1 MADLVHLHV
10 HSDFS
15 LLDGLGKVK
24 DLAQAAANMGMP
36 ALALTDHGAMFG
48 TLHFYHAA
56 KDVGIKPIIGCE
68 IYIAPRRMVDK
79 DPKLDTKPYHLVL
92 LARNQIGYRNLMQI
106 ATAAQIDGFYYKPRV
121 DKEYLA
127 AHAEGLIALSSCGSG
142 EVPRLLQDNRPDRAR
157 AAAEWYRQVFGPHD
171 FFLEL
176 QEHDIPEMRPVN
188 RAMIAMSRE
197 TGIPMV
203 ATNDVHYVRR
213 DQSYAH
219 EILLCIGTGKTITE
233 PTRMRMNN
241 DSYYLRSFDEMAAL
255 FPESPEALRNTVAIA
270 ERCDLNLD
278 QAGFHLP
285 PFDIPEGYS
294 AETYLRQLTEDGLRR
309 LYGADFQTDRVQS
322 RLNYE
327 MDIIHRMGFDTY
339 FLLVWDLCEFARQR
353 DIWWNVRGSA
363 AGSIVAYGLGI
374 TNLDPLAHELLFE
387 RFLNPGRV
395 TMPDIDLDYPDDRR
409 EEMIQYTL
417 HKYGA
422 DKVAQIITFGT
433 LGAKAAIRDVGRAL
447 DIPLGEVDKVARLVP
462 GGPHVKLDEALEQ
475 VPDLRQMYEGVDYVH
490 TLVDA
495 AREVEGVSR
504 HASTHAAG
512 VVVADKPLVEYTP
525 LHRPTRGAEEGLPV
539 VQYTMD
545 VLEDTGL
552 LKIDFLGLSTLTILR
567 KAVDLINERHGICFT
582 QQNIPLHDPK
592 IYQLLSSGD
601 VIGLFQ
607 VESAGMRRVLTS
619 MRPAKFEHVVAA
631 IALYRPGPMEFI
643 DDYIACMHGQK
654 EIVYVHPALE
664 PILSETFG
672 VCVYQEQ
679 IIRILTD
686 LAGYSAG
693 DADLVRKAVGKKKKE
708 ELVRHRASF
717 VKGARKHSGLDEGA
731 ANKIFDAFEYFARYG
746 FNKAHSSDY
755 AVITC
760 QTAYL
765 KAYYPVEYVTA
776 LLTVERSNTDKVGLL
791 IAEAHRQGISILPPD
806 VNYSGIDFTIEDPG
820 ERRSDGASGS
830 AIRFGL
836 AAIKNVGE
844 AAVEFI
850 LAARDKGGPFKNVD
864 DFCQRVDLRQVNRRA
879 LECLVKAGA
888 LSAFGNR
895 AQLLAAVDL
904 MISDSQKFHSGIQ
917 QSSFFDT
924 PAFAATSI
932 QTNLPQIP
940 EASQKEIL
948 AWEKDL
954 VGTYVSEHP
963 LSRMWV
969 DIEKAIT
976 VLTGQIDETMAEQ
989 QVTLAG
995 VVNLVRTITTK
1006 KGEPMAFAQ
1015 LEDLQGTIEVVIFPR
1030 VWEQTKDLWVADRIL
1045 LVRGKVS
1052 LRGRE
1057 PSVVVE
1063 SATNQITSAVP
1074 KSTDEEP
1081 GSPPGET
1088 APGRQNGPDR
1098 RSAMQTM
1105 QSTQIPAR
1113 GPARRQPEGQQDG
1126 KAGVTAVQ
1134 RGPKDRRAGPLH
1146 LYITI
1151 PRGDDLQLV
1160 IKRLGQ
1166 VYELLQ
1172 SHPGGD
1178 RFSLYVEN
1186 GGRGRVQI
1194 DFPNDTTHHSLALEQ
1209 ELRSLLGAGTIRIE
1223 PVG

>member
-24 DLAQAAANMGMP
+24 DLAQAAADMGMP
-36 ALALTDHGAMFG
+36 ALALTDHGVMFG

-56 KDVGIKPIIGCE
+56 KDAGIKPIIGCE

-79 DPKLDTKPYHLVL
+79 DPKLDTRPYHLVL
-92 LARNQIGYRNLMQI
+92 LAETQAGYHNLIRI
-106 ATAAQIDGFYYKPRV
+106 ATAAQLDGFYYKPRV
-121 DKEYLA
+121 DKDYLA

-142 EVPRLLQDNRPDRAR
+142 EVPRLLQENRPDRAR
-157 AAAEWYRQVFGPHD
+157 AAAEWYRQVFGPNG

-176 QEHDIPEMRPVN
+176 QEHDIPEMGPVN
-188 RAMIAMSRE
+188 RDLVAISRE
-197 TGIPMV
+197 TGIPLV

-213 DQSYAH
+213 DQAYAH
-219 EILLCIGTGKTITE
+219 EILLCIQTGKTIND
-233 PTRMRMNN
+233 PARMRMNN
-241 DSYYLRSFDEMAAL
+241 DSYYLRSFEEMAAL
-255 FPESPEALRNTVAIA
+255 FPEVPDALRNTVAIA
-270 ERCDLNLD
+270 ERCQVNLD
-278 QAGFHLP
+278 HTGFHLP
-285 PFDIPEGYS
+285 PFDIPEGYT
-294 AETYLRQLTEDGLRR
+294 AEVYLRNLTEAGLRR
-309 LYGADFQTDRVQS
+309 LYGAELESERVQD

-327 MDIIHRMGFDTY
+327 LDIIHRMGFDTY
-339 FLLVWDLCEFARQR
+339 FLLVWDLCEVARQR
-353 DIWWNVRGSA
+353 DIWWNVRGSG

-374 TNLDPLAHELLFE
+374 TNLDPLAHDLIFE

-395 TMPDIDLDYPDDRR
+395 TMPDFDLDYPDDRR

-417 HKYGA
+417 HKYGV
-422 DKVAQIITFGT
+422 DKVAQIVTFGT

-462 GGPHVKLDEALEQ
+462 GGPHVKLDESLGQ
-475 VPDLRQMYEGVDYVH
+475 VPDLRQMYEGVDYVR

-495 AREVEGVSR
+495 AREVEGASR

-525 LHRPTRGAEEGLPV
+525 LHRPTRGAEEGMPV

-567 KAVDLINERHGICFT
+567 KAVDLINDRHGVCYN
-582 QQNIPLHDPK
+582 QQNIPLNDPK

-619 MRPAKFEHVVAA
+619 MKPSKFDHVVAA
-631 IALYRPGPMEFI
+631 IALYRPGPIEFI
-643 DDYIACMHGQK
+643 DDYIAGMHKRK
-654 EIVYVHPALE
+654 EIEYAHPALE
-664 PILSETFG
+664 PILGETFG
-672 VCVYQEQ
+672 ICVYQEQ

-693 DADLVRKAVGKKKKE
+693 DADLVRRAVGKKKKE

-717 VKGARKHSGLDEGA
+717 VEGAQKHGGLDEGA
-731 ANKIFDAFEYFARYG
+731 ANQIFDAFEYFARYG
-746 FNKAHSSDY
+746 FNKAHAADY

-776 LLTVERSNTDKVGLL
+776 LLTVERNNTDKVGLL

-806 VNYSGIDFTIEDPG
+806 VNHSGIDFTIEDNVEG
-820 ERRSDGASGS
+820 VSGA

-836 AAIKNVGE
+836 AAIKNVGQ

-850 LAARDKGGPFKNVD
+850 LAARQQGGPFKDVD

-879 LECLVKAGA
+879 LECLIKAGA
-888 LSAFGNR
+888 LSAFGSH
-895 AQLLAAVDL
+895 AQLLAVTDK
-904 MISDSQKFHSGIQ
+904 MVSYSQQFHSGVQ
-917 QSSFFDT
+917 QASFFGM

-932 QTNLPQIP
+932 QSNLPQIP
-940 EASQKEIL
+940 EAPQKEIL

-995 VVNLVRTITTK
+995 VVNSVRTIITK
-1006 KGEPMAFAQ
+1006 KGEPMAFVQ
-1015 LEDLQGTIEVVIFPR
+1015 LEDLQGTIEAVIFPR
-1030 VWEQTKDLWVADRIL
+1030 VWEQSKDLWEVDRIL
-1045 LVRGKVS
+1045 LVRGRVS

-1057 PSVVVE
+1057 PSVLVE
-1063 SATNQITSAVP
+1063 SATTQITSVVP
-1074 KSTDEEP
+1074 KDLDEGALAP
-1081 GSPPGET
+1081 LGQPAAQRRGSGPPG
-1088 APGRQNGPDR
+1088 N
-1098 RSAMQTM
+1098 
-1105 QSTQIPAR
+1105 
-1113 GPARRQPEGQQDG
+1113 GPARRPGTPVTPPVAKAPTGGQADGQQG
-1126 KAGVTAVQ
+1126 ARTGV
-1134 RGPKDRRAGPLH
+1134 GNGPLH
-1146 LYITI
+1146 LHITI
-1151 PRGDDLQLV
+1151 PRGDDLQSV

-1166 VYELLQ
+1166 VYDLLQ

-1194 DFPNDTTHHSLALEQ
+1194 DFPNDTTRHSPGLEK
-1209 ELRSLLGAGTIRIE
+1209 ELRPLLGGGSIHIE
-1223 PVG
+1223 PAKG

>member
-1 MADLVHLHV
+1 MTDVVHLHV

-24 DLAQAAANMGMP
+24 DLTRAAANMGMP
-36 ALALTDHGAMFG
+36 ALALTDHGVMFG

-56 KDVGIKPIIGCE
+56 KDAGIKPIIGCE
-68 IYIAPRRMVDK
+68 IYIAPRRMIDK

-92 LARNQIGYRNLMQI
+92 LAENQAGYRNLMQI
-106 ATAAQIDGFYYKPRV
+106 ATAAQIDGFYYRPRV

-142 EVPRLLQDNRPDRAR
+142 EVPRLLQESRPDKAR
-157 AAAEWYRQVFGPHD
+157 TAAEWYRQVFGPQG

-176 QEHDIPEMRPVN
+176 QEHEIPEMGPVN
-188 RAMIAMSRE
+188 RAMVLMSRE
-197 TGIPMV
+197 TGIPV
-203 ATNDVHYVRR
+203 VVTNDVHYVRR
-213 DQSYAH
+213 DQAYAH
-219 EILLCIGTGKTITE
+219 EILLCIQTGKTIKD
-233 PTRMRMNN
+233 PARMRMNN
-241 DSYYLRSFDEMAAL
+241 DSYYLRSYDEMAAL
-255 FPESPEALRNTVAIA
+255 FPGSPDAMRNTVTIA

-285 PFDIPEGYS
+285 VFDLPPGETAEGY
-294 AETYLRQLTEDGLRR
+294 LRRLTEDGLRQ
-309 LYGADFQTDRVQS
+309 LYGADFEGEQVQS
-322 RLNYE
+322 RLKYE

-374 TNLDPLAHELLFE
+374 TNLDPLAHELIFE

-417 HKYGA
+417 RKYGA

-433 LGAKAAIRDVGRAL
+433 LGARAAIRDVGRAL
-447 DIPLGEVDKVARLVP
+447 DIPLGEVDNVARLVP
-462 GGPHVKLDEALEQ
+462 GGPHVKLDDALEQ

-525 LHRPTRGAEEGLPV
+525 LHRPTRDAADGLPV

-567 KAVDLINERHGICFT
+567 KAADLINERHGICYT
-582 QQNIPLHDPK
+582 QQNIPLDDPK

-643 DDYIACMHGQK
+643 DDYVACMHGQK
-654 EIVYVHPALE
+654 QITYVHPSLE
-664 PILSETFG
+664 PILGETFG
-672 VCVYQEQ
+672 ICVYQEQ

-686 LAGYSAG
+686 LAGYSPG

-708 ELVRHRASF
+708 ELVIHRASF
-717 VKGARKHSGLDEGA
+717 VKGARKHTGLDEGA

-791 IAEAHRQGISILPPD
+791 IAEAHRQGIPILPPD
-806 VNYSGIDFTIEDPG
+806 VNYSGIDFTIEDKADGPG
-820 ERRSDGASGS
+820 VSRRDGASGS

-850 LAARDKGGPFKNVD
+850 LAARNKGGSFKDVD

-879 LECLVKAGA
+879 LESLVKAGA

-904 MISDSQKFHSGIQ
+904 MIGDSQKLHSGIQ

-932 QTNLPQIP
+932 QSNLPQIP
-940 EASQKEIL
+940 EAPQKEIL

-995 VVNLVRTITTK
+995 VVNLVRKINTK
-1006 KGEPMAFAQ
+1006 KGEPMAFVQ
-1015 LEDLQGTIEVVIFPR
+1015 LEDLQGTIEVVVFPR
-1030 VWEQTKDLWVADRIL
+1030 IWEQTKELWEQDRIL

-1057 PSVVVE
+1057 PSVLVE
-1063 SATNQITSAVP
+1063 SATNQITSVVP
-1074 KSTDEEP
+1074 KGGDEP
-1081 GSPPGET
+1081 ASPLGET
-1088 APGRQNGPDR
+1088 AGVRGGR
-1098 RSAMQTM
+1098 
-1105 QSTQIPAR
+1105 
-1113 GPARRQPEGQQDG
+1113 
-1126 KAGVTAVQ
+1126 
-1134 RGPKDRRAGPLH
+1134 LH
-1146 LYITI
+1146 LHITI
-1151 PRGDDLQLV
+1151 PRSDDLQAV

-1172 SHPGGD
+1172 SHPGSD

-1194 DFPNDTTHHSLALEQ
+1194 DFPNDTTEHSLGLEQ
-1209 ELRSLLGAGTIRIE
+1209 QLRSLLGGGTIRVE
-1223 PVG
+1223 PAG